1 MSQSI
6 LVVSIEGLGTNM
18 LGAYGGLG
26 APTPN
31 LELRRSFHFC
41 SISFGWIATT
51 LMISSKDSGEVVMPL
66 KKPFQ
71 TITIARGRAYLCDWR
86 RESQFDV
93 DHGSSRVVVVKAR

>member
-18 LGAYGGLG
+18 LGAYGGPW

-31 LELRRSFHFC
+31 LDHFAARSFY

-66 KKPFQ
+66 KKPFKPSRSLGSEL
-71 TITIARGRAYLCDWR
+71 TFAIGG